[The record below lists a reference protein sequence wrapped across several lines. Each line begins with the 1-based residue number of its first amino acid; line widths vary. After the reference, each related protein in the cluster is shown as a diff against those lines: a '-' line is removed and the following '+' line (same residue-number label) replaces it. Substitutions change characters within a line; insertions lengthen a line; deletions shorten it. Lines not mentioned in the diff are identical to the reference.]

1 MDRASGFYPAGWEF
15 ESLRR
20 RMNTATPTLDPA
32 VIAIL
37 NRIDDAIKEF
47 SGAKLAST
55 DQVVD
60 VLLDIRLHAKEINN
74 G

>member
-1 MDRASGFYPAGWEF
+1 METS
-15 ESLRR
+15 
-20 RMNTATPTLDPA
+20 TPTLDPA
-32 VIAIL
+32 VVAIL
-37 NRIDDAIKEF
+37 DRIDQAIKEF